1 MPAVFGVFRLIGANW
16 KMLVGVALIAVLGF
30 TAMRLQTVNARLET
44 AQSKVATLEK
54 TNAENALEIAEF
66 KRIQKNTEA
75 TIRAEQ
81 DRRNDVQSQL
91 TNLRSRIDD
100 APHDGC
106 VGPAVHAVIDGL
118 RVQSADHKD

>member
-1 MPAVFGVFRLIGANW
+1 MPGLGTLKVVGA
-16 KMLVGVALIAVLGF
+16 LVGIALIAALGF

-44 AQSKVATLEK
+44 AQSKVANLQK

-81 DRRNDVQSQL
+81 DRRKDIQNQL
-91 TNLRSRIDD
+91 ANLRSRIDD